1 MLLLNGDRLVDN
13 FKLFK
18 GISDEEM
25 LEMYKN
31 ILGSKEM
38 GVCPRSLVPYAKKL
52 KRDLLF

>member
-1 MLLLNGDRLVDN
+1 MDN
-13 FKLFK
+13 FKLFN

-25 LEMYKN
+25 LEIYKN